1 MKKIA
6 ALCLTLICV
15 LGLAGCGEDKT
26 VNIDFTFEVEDVENV
41 EMYHFV
47 GTPGFVEK
55 KEVVSEADIKTLYE
69 MFEGLELEVKE
80 VKETAGVETTSFRF
94 NLSDGMTYELV
105 YGGYGVKNGKLIS
118 ITGDF
123 EYFTNADVG
132 WYWEFL
138 DEKLE
143 AIEVEREELPN

>member
-1 MKKIA
+1 MKKLVA
-6 ALCLTLICV
+6 WVLTLICV

-26 VNIDFTFEVEDVENV
+26 VNIDFPFEVEDVENV

-55 KEVVSEADIKTLYE
+55 KVVISEADIKTLYE

-80 VKETAGVETTSFRF
+80 AKETAGVETTSFRL
-94 NLSDGMTYELV
+94 NLSDGTSYDLI
-105 YGGYGVKNGKLIS
+105 YGGYGVKNGSLKS
-118 ITGDF
+118 TAGGF
-123 EYFTNADVG
+123 EYFTSAAVG

-138 DEKLE
+138 DQELE
-143 AIEVEREELPN
+143 AVSVDKSELP